1 MENPPFG
8 NETERANVMK
18 NHFGKSLMAGL
29 LTAAMLLSLLPAAA
43 LTAYSE
49 TEETSEETAI

>member
-1 MENPPFG
+1 MQ
-8 NETERANVMK
+8 AVK
-18 NHFGKSLMAGL
+18 KKHGKSLMAGL